1 MIPPTACAFLPVP
14 AAPGPTAPDIDN
26 QAEDDPTIVLF
37 PEIPTPDIPT
47 IPTAEM
53 LPPPPHLTPRRF
65 KMVTSGESRLISGLD
80 VWFAVDVGLSGTA
93 PRTVDQFTAVTV
105 TLRNKSKKKLPSILL
120 FGGISKPVDSFAAT
134 HKNHRVYL
142 VYEARGDQPQ
152 HLVYSL
158 SLKSIANIQ
167 LASAGTI
174 STEKSVL
181 QR

>member
-1 MIPPTACAFLPVP
+1 MIPPTACASLPVP

-37 PEIPTPDIPT
+37 PEIPTVPT
-47 IPTAEM
+47 IPTVEM

-65 KMVTSGESRLISGLD
+65 KMVTLGESRLISGLD
-80 VWFAVDVGLSGTA
+80 VWFAVDVGLTGTA
-93 PRTVDQFTAVTV
+93 SRRVDQFTAVTV

-134 HKNHRVYL
+134 HKNHRVHL
-142 VYEARGDQPQ
+142 VCEARGDQPQ
-152 HLVYSL
+152 HLVYSI
-158 SLKSIANIQ
+158 SLRSIANIQ

>member
-1 MIPPTACAFLPVP
+1 MIPPPACASLPVP
-14 AAPGPTAPDIDN
+14 AAPGPTAPGIDN
-26 QAEDDPTIVLF
+26 QAESDPTAVLF
-37 PEIPTPDIPT
+37 PDIPT
-47 IPTAEM
+47 IPTIPTAGM
-53 LPPPPHLTPRRF
+53 LPPPPHMTPRRF

-105 TLRNKSKKKLPSILL
+105 TLRNKSKGKKMPSILL

-142 VYEARGDQPQ
+142 VHEGRGAQ
-152 HLVYSL
+152 HLVYSV
-158 SLKSIANIQ
+158 SLRSIANMQ